1 MVDGGTSGQINLT
14 YTSLSAPPQPPLA
27 PTPAA
32 SCGAPLPD
40 DLPAA
45 RSVDA
50 HDETQGNQEEWSSSN
65 ISTSRSSILYPDL
78 TLDEP
83 LFAFRYPMVMK
94 IDSQRDRF
102 ISMPTLSKVHPTKL
116 TCTELFQI
124 LLLIHHTF
132 LSFVHMNKIG
142 VFAPIKKIGFMVIH
156 LTGIWPRE

>member
-1 MVDGGTSGQINLT
+1 VVVQQHLHLKKFH
-14 YTSLSAPPQPPLA
+14 SL
-27 PTPAA
+27 
-32 SCGAPLPD
+32 
-40 DLPAA
+40 
-45 RSVDA
+45 
-50 HDETQGNQEEWSSSN
+50 
-65 ISTSRSSILYPDL
+65 PDL

-83 LFAFRYPMVMK
+83 LFAFRYHMVMK

-102 ISMPTLSKVHPTKL
+102 ISMTTLSKVHATKL

-156 LTGIWPRE
+156 LTGIRE